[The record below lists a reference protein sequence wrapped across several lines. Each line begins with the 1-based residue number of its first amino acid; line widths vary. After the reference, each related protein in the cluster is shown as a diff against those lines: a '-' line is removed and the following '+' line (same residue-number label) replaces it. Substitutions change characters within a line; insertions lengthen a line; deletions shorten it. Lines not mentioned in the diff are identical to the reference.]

1 MYFIAYLHFIVL
13 NTRGKKGRRER
24 GDWLK
29 SRKIDNERIG
39 GETKIDRKRIKGE
52 TRERG

>member
-1 MYFIAYLHFIVL
+1 MP
-13 NTRGKKGRRER
+13 R
-24 GDWLK
+24 